1 MCDFASEYH
10 ARPVDNSRRTRERYD
25 ATTRPRPAGQAHL
38 RVFLVNMIGSA
49 AYPDNLI
56 FVEIRSLIFIIG
68 IRKKV
73 VDEGIGLKLLA
84 CFWEYRIIF
93 MGVSLEDGSSY
104 ERECVHFEECYFHFY
119 ILQCFLLRYKIQT
132 VDACDLQVEFQ
143 PLETFS

>member
-1 MCDFASEYH
+1 MCDFASEYQ
-10 ARPVDNSRRTRERYD
+10 ARHVDNSRRTRERYD
-25 ATTRPRPAGQAHL
+25 ATNRPRPAGQAHL

-68 IRKKV
+68 IRKN
-73 VDEGIGLKLLA
+73 
-84 CFWEYRIIF
+84 
-93 MGVSLEDGSSY
+93 
-104 ERECVHFEECYFHFY
+104 
-119 ILQCFLLRYKIQT
+119 KIQT